1 MELFEKKAIL
11 HGDIELGE
19 EKAILY
25 AEKTPHLETAEWC
38 REFNLD
44 MKVRNEWDVKA
55 EVCGKSAKIKIQGED
70 WITFPHPYA
79 MESQS
84 EKVLIAAALA
94 TAEFVRNYH
103 PKEIPAKG
111 MTAREFVEKILKMTE
126 AEG

>member
-1 MELFEKKAIL
+1 MEF
-11 HGDIELGE
+11 E

-25 AEKTPHLETAEWC
+25 KDGTPQLDTADWC
-38 REFNLD
+38 FEFNAI
-44 MKVRNEWDVKA
+44 MKGRNEWDVKA
-55 EVCGKSAKIKIQGED
+55 EVCGKSAIIKIQGED
-70 WITFPHPYA
+70 WIIFPHPYA

-103 PKEIPAKG
+103 PKEVPAKG